1 MVADPGG
8 TTPVNCPCVTEG
20 MLITCSSWLLN
31 TAESEGF
38 TPSPGGGISI
48 FTGAGNINPVAI
60 EVVCG
65 RLMPGK
71 LEVSVA
77 EDVTPT
83 TPEGARVGPWYGAA
97 MVLGTVTGMESTTGA
112 GTLET

>member
-8 TTPVNCPCVTEG
+8 TTPGNWPCVTAG
-20 MLITCSSWLLN
+20 MPITCSSWLLN

-48 FTGAGNINPVAI
+48 FTGAGNINPVA
-60 EVVCG
+60 CG

-83 TPEGARVGPWYGAA
+83 TPEGARVGPWY
-97 MVLGTVTGMESTTGA
+97 
-112 GTLET
+112 